1 MECEQARQFMNAF
14 LDKEINDQELKKLNE
29 HLDSCE
35 SCTVEFEELKYMV
48 QLMGEIDLKELPL
61 GFENELHEKLVLA
74 SKEMASE
81 KYVGHQ
87 SAVKTNIFG
96 SFIEKLSHFK
106 MKRSYYAYAAI
117 PAIMVIVIIATKG
130 FLGQPKEEQA
140 MAMESYDMLQ
150 ETTAGAMYGDSND
163 GNRAGIEVAP
173 ISPSFSGAVE
183 QENAFAKGSAP
194 EATTEA
200 ALLDNKAKNDYR
212 DGRMIIQTASLR
224 MDVEKYDDVMTA
236 LKATVTDS
244 GGYIENE
251 STAYKNYNSETDNLK
266 YGYITIRMPSEAY
279 STTLEQIKVLGL
291 VTMNASNASDITKA
305 YRDTAAEIENL
316 KVTEARLREIMNQAV
331 EIADILT
338 IENELTRVR
347 GSISSYEKQIKDWE
361 SLVDMTT
368 ITVELNEVKSLKPIV
383 EPIDESL
390 FGKAKEGLINTIND
404 IRRTVES
411 FVIWLVANS
420 PILVLLAL
428 AAYILSIIIK
438 RRKKGGTKNE
448 K

>member
-1 MECEQARQFMNAF
+1 MECEQARKLMNAF
-14 LDKEINDQELKKLNE
+14 VDKEIDDESLKKLNE

-61 GFENELHEKLVLA
+61 GFENELHEKLVIA
-74 SKEMASE
+74 SKEMAYE
-81 KYVGHQ
+81 KQ
-87 SAVKTNIFG
+87 LDKQIDVKTHFFGNI
-96 SFIEKLSHFK
+96 IDRLSQFR
-106 MKRSYYAYAAI
+106 MKRSYYAIAAI

-130 FLGQPKEEQA
+130 FFIGQPKGEQA
-140 MAMESYDMLQ
+140 VAMESYDMLQ
-150 ETTAGAMYGDSND
+150 ETTAAAMYGDSSD
-163 GNRAGIEVAP
+163 GNRAGIDTAP
-173 ISPSFSGAVE
+173 SAPGITGVEE
-183 QENAFAKGSAP
+183 QENAFAKGSSP
-194 EATTEA
+194 EATTEPSMLNA
-200 ALLDNKAKNDYR
+200 DADDYR
-212 DGRMIIQTASLR
+212 EGRMIIQTANIR
-224 MDVEKYDDVMTA
+224 MDVEKYDDVMTT
-236 LKATVTDS
+236 LKTMVTDS

-251 STAYKNYNSETDNLK
+251 STSYKNYYSETDNLK
-266 YGYITIRMPSEAY
+266 YGYITIRMPSEAFNA
-279 STTLEQIKVLGL
+279 TLEQIKALGL

-368 ITVELNEVKSLKPIV
+368 ITLEMNEVKSLKPIV

-404 IRRTVES
+404 IRRAVEN
-411 FVIWLVANS
+411 FVIWLISNS
-420 PILVLLAL
+420 PILVLLAI
-428 AAYILSIIIK
+428 AAYIISIIYK

>member
-1 MECEQARQFMNAF
+1 MECEQARKLMNAF
-14 LDKEINDQELKKLNE
+14 VDKEIDDESLKKLNE

-61 GFENELHEKLVLA
+61 GFENELHEKLVIA

-81 KYVGHQ
+81 KQLDEQ
-87 SAVKTNIFG
+87 SVAKTHLFG
-96 SFIEKLSHFK
+96 GIIERLSQFK
-106 MKRSYYAYAAI
+106 MKRSYYAIAAI
-117 PAIMVIVIIATKG
+117 PAIMVIVIFASKG
-130 FLGQPKEEQA
+130 FFLGQAKEEQA
-140 MAMESYDMLQ
+140 VSMESYDMLQ
-150 ETTAGAMYGDSND
+150 ETTAAAMYGDSSD
-163 GNRAGIEVAP
+163 GNRAGIDTP
-173 ISPSFSGAVE
+173 PSAAGITGVEE
-183 QENAFAKGSAP
+183 QENAFAKGSSPA
-194 EATTEA
+194 ATTESS
-200 ALLDNKAKNDYR
+200 LLNADTDDYR
-212 DGRMIIQTASLR
+212 DGRMIIQTANIR
-224 MDVEKYDDVMTA
+224 MDVEKYDEVMTT
-236 LKATVTDS
+236 LKTMVADS

-251 STAYKNYNSETDNLK
+251 TTSYKNYYSETDNLK
-266 YGYITIRMPSEAY
+266 YGYITIRMPSEVFNA
-279 STTLEQIKVLGL
+279 TLEQIKALGL

-338 IENELTRVR
+338 IENELTRIR

-368 ITVELNEVKSLKPIV
+368 ITLEMNEVKSLKPIV

-404 IRRTVES
+404 IRRALEN
-411 FVIWLVANS
+411 FVIWLVSNS
-420 PILVLLAL
+420 PILVLLAI
-428 AAYILSIIIK
+428 AAYIISIIYK

>member
-1 MECEQARQFMNAF
+1 MECEQARQLMNAF
-14 LDKEINDQELKKLNE
+14 VDKEINDQELKKLNE

-48 QLMGEIDLKELPL
+48 QLMGEINLKELPL
-61 GFENELHEKLVLA
+61 GFENELHEKLVIA

-81 KYVGHQ
+81 KLADKQSVGQTH
-87 SAVKTNIFG
+87 
-96 SFIEKLSHFK
+96 FISNVIDRIRQFK

-117 PAIMVIVIIATKG
+117 PAVMVIVIIATKG
-130 FLGQPKEEQA
+130 FLGQTKEEQA
-140 MAMESYDMLQ
+140 GVMATYDMVE
-150 ETTAGAMYGDSND
+150 ETTAGAMFGESSD
-163 GNRAGIEVAP
+163 GNRAAIEVAP
-173 ISPSFSGAVE
+173 IAPVVTFAE

-200 ALLDNKAKNDYR
+200 ASLDNEATNDYR

-224 MDVEKYDDVMTA
+224 MDVEKYDDVMAT
-236 LKATVTDS
+236 LKTMVTGS

-266 YGYITIRMPSEAY
+266 YGYLTIRMPSDAY
-279 STTLEQIKVLGL
+279 ITTLEQIKAVGL
-291 VTMNASNASDITKA
+291 VTMNTSNASDITKA

-316 KVTEARLREIMNQAV
+316 KVTEVRLREIMNQAV

-368 ITVELNEVKSLKPIV
+368 ITVELNEVKSLKPKV
-383 EPIDESL
+383 EPIDDSL

-404 IRRTVES
+404 IRLTVENL
-411 FVIWLVANS
+411 VIWLIANS
-420 PILVLLAL
+420 PILVLLAI
-428 AAYILSIIIK
+428 AAYIISIIYK
-438 RRKKGGTKNE
+438 KRKKGGTKNE

>member
-1 MECEQARQFMNAF
+1 MECEQARKLMNAF
-14 LDKEINDQELKKLNE
+14 VDKEIDDEALNKLNE

-61 GFENELHEKLVLA
+61 GFENELHEKLIIA

-81 KYVGHQ
+81 KLADKQYVSKAHL
-87 SAVKTNIFG
+87 FG
-96 SFIEKLSHFK
+96 GLIDRLGQFK
-106 MKRSYYAYAAI
+106 MKRSYYALAAI

-130 FLGQPKEEQA
+130 FFLGQSKEEQA
-140 MAMESYDMLQ
+140 VAMDSYEMVQ
-150 ETTAGAMYGDSND
+150 ETTAGAMYGDNSE
-163 GNRAGIEVAP
+163 GSRAGIEIAP
-173 ISPSFSGAVE
+173 SSPEFKGTTE
-183 QENAFAKGSAP
+183 QENAFAKGSSP
-194 EATTEA
+194 SATTEPS
-200 ALLDNKAKNDYR
+200 LLNADTDDYR
-212 DGRMIIQTASLR
+212 DGRLIIQTANIR
-224 MDVEKYDDVMTA
+224 MDVEKYDEVMTT
-236 LKATVTDS
+236 LKTMVMDS

-251 STAYKNYNSETDNLK
+251 STSYKNYYSETDNLK

-279 STTLEQIKVLGL
+279 NITLEQIKALGL
-291 VTMNASNASDITKA
+291 VTMNSSNASDITKA

-347 GSISSYEKQIKDWE
+347 GSISSYEKQIKNWE

-368 ITVELNEVKSLKPIV
+368 ISIELNEVKSLKPKV
-383 EPIDESL
+383 EPIDDSL
-390 FGKAKEGLINTIND
+390 FGKAKEGLINTINQ
-404 IRRTVES
+404 IRRTVEN
-411 FVIWLVANS
+411 FVIWLISNS
-420 PILVLLAL
+420 PILVLLAI
-428 AAYILSIIIK
+428 AAYIISFIYKK
-438 RRKKGGTKNE
+438 RIKGGTKNE

>member
-1 MECEQARQFMNAF
+1 MECEQARKLMNAF
-14 LDKEINDQELKKLNE
+14 VDKEIDSESLKKLNE

-61 GFENELHEKLVLA
+61 GFENELHEKLIIA

-81 KYVGHQ
+81 KHVDDQ
-87 SAVKTNIFG
+87 SVVKTHLFG
-96 SFIEKLSHFK
+96 RIIDRLSQFK
-106 MKRSYYAYAAI
+106 MKRSYYAIAAI
-117 PAIMVIVIIATKG
+117 PAVMVIVIIASKG
-130 FLGQPKEEQA
+130 FFLGQPKGEQA
-140 MAMESYDMLQ
+140 VAMESYDMLQ
-150 ETTAGAMYGDSND
+150 ETTAAAMYGDSAD
-163 GNRAGIEVAP
+163 GNHAGIDIAP
-173 ISPSFSGAVE
+173 SSPGITGVEE
-183 QENAFAKGSAP
+183 QENAFAKGSSP
-194 EATTEA
+194 EATTEPSMLNVDA
-200 ALLDNKAKNDYR
+200 DAYR
-212 DGRMIIQTASLR
+212 EGRMIIQTASIR
-224 MDVEKYDDVMTA
+224 MDVEKYDDVMTT
-236 LKATVTDS
+236 LKTMVTDS

-251 STAYKNYNSETDNLK
+251 STSYKNYYSETDNLK
-266 YGYITIRMPSEAY
+266 YGYITIRMPSEAFNA
-279 STTLEQIKVLGL
+279 TLEQIKALGL

-368 ITVELNEVKSLKPIV
+368 ITLEMNEVKSLKPIV

-404 IRRTVES
+404 IRRAVEN
-411 FVIWLVANS
+411 FVIWLISNS
-420 PILVLLAL
+420 PILVLLAI
-428 AAYILSIIIK
+428 AAYIISVIYK